1 MKKPKIWNSETVER
15 DILEY
20 INNRADL
27 KSRPPLT
34 VELLKTFPGCE
45 NYTQEVAE
53 FKLRCYD
60 VLIPIL
66 RDFNPHVKIIS
77 IDNQQVVN
85 CINENETKKIA
96 A

>member
-1 MKKPKIWNSETVER
+1 MNKPNIWNPETIEN

-20 INNRADL
+20 INSRADL
-27 KSRPPLT
+27 KSRLPLT

-45 NYTQEVAE
+45 NYTQEEAE

-60 VLIPIL
+60 VIIPLL
-66 RDFNPHVKIIS
+66 RDFNPPAKIIS

-85 CINENETKKIA
+85 CINKNEPLKIA

>member
-1 MKKPKIWNSETVER
+1 MNKPNIWNPETIEN

-20 INNRADL
+20 INSRADL
-27 KSRPPLT
+27 KSRLPLT

-45 NYTQEVAE
+45 NYTQEEAE

-60 VLIPIL
+60 VIIPIL
-66 RDFNPHVKIIS
+66 RDFTPPAKIVS

-85 CINENETKKIA
+85 CTNKNEPLKIA